1 MMTTPEDSRKPAR
14 LIYDYEICA
23 DQCELQQLIGYINR
37 SGYELTGFAQGP
49 NGAYTVIFRR
59 AAYG

>member
-1 MMTTPEDSRKPAR
+1 MITTPEDGRKSAR

-23 DQCELQQLIGYINR
+23 NQCELQQLIGYINR
-37 SGYELTGFAQGP
+37 SGYELTSVTQDP
-49 NGAYTVIFRR
+49 SGAYTVFFRR